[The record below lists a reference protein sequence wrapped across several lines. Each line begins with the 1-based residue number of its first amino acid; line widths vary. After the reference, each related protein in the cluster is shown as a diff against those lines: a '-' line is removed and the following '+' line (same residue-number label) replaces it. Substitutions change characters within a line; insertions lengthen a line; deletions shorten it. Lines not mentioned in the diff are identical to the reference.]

1 MKKLIVSSLAMAAA
15 AVLVSGCASVQ
26 RATPAAPGLVNI
38 NLEKGDYTMLAS
50 VKGSSTVS
58 SYVFGIVQVIDGS
71 KVSVLGFKNF
81 EDQYSFQQQDNSFLG
96 ALFGIFRTV
105 SVEDRAYYKALAATP
120 DADAVIPKAFT
131 KQSSGFPLLF
141 VEEEATFTGKAL
153 KYKSE

>member
-1 MKKLIVSSLAMAAA
+1 MRNLIVSSLAVAVVAMA
-15 AVLVSGCASVQ
+15 SGCASVQ

-58 SYVFGIVQVIDGS
+58 SYVCGIVQVIDGS
-71 KVSVLGFKNF
+71 KVSILGFKNF
-81 EDQYSFQQQDNSFLG
+81 EDQYSFQQKEPSMLDVLT
-96 ALFGIFRTV
+96 FGIFRTV

-120 DADAVIPKAFT
+120 DADAIIPKAFT
-131 KQSSGFPLLF
+131 KQSSGFPILF